1 MDYRD
6 TPEEAAFRAEARAWF
21 ADNTSVDWTHVEDEQ
36 EQTRLRREW
45 HQKLYKAGYAGM
57 AWPVEYGGGGLNA
70 VYSAILAEV
79 AVRTQAPQLPPYI
92 GYMGAAIQAY
102 GSEEQKRHFLPTMLS
117 GEIAWCQGFSEPE
130 AGSDIAS
137 LRTRAVL
144 EGDEWVVNGQKMWT
158 SGAHEA
164 DWCFLLVRTE
174 PDLPKHKGIT
184 CLLTSMDTPGIE
196 VRKIYLSNG
205 IPETSEVF
213 FDNVRIPASQMLGQ
227 RGDGWPIAMTTVS
240 FERGP
245 IEVGAVQRYEIVLE
259 KIEQAA
265 AQRGLLED
273 PRVRSELALAYA
285 RGQALRLASLEELSA
300 RVSGVAAGAAG
311 SLCKLLWSE
320 SEQALQSLSLDVLGV
335 DAWTSVEADKMAE
348 YFSARA
354 VSVYGGTAQIQK
366 NIVAQRIL
374 GMPR

>member
-6 TPEEAAFRAEARAWF
+6 TPEEAAFRADARAWF
-21 ADNTSVDWTHVEDEQ
+21 AEHTSADWTHVEDEQ
-36 EQTRLRREW
+36 EQTRLRRQW
-45 HQKLYKAGYAGM
+45 HQNLYKAGYAGM
-57 AWPVEYGGGGLNA
+57 AWPTEYGGLGLNA
-70 VYSAILAEV
+70 VYSAILAEE
-79 AVRTQAPQLPPYI
+79 AVSTQAPQLPPYI

-102 GSEEQKRHFLPTMLS
+102 GTEAQKRHFLPTMLS

-184 CLLTSMDTPGIE
+184 CLLTEMDRPGIE

-265 AQRGLLED
+265 AERGLLGD
-273 PRVRSELALAYA
+273 PRIRSELALAYA

-300 RVSGVAAGAAG
+300 RVSGVAAGEAG

-320 SEQALQSLSLDVLGV
+320 SEQALQALSLDVLGV
-335 DAWTSVEADKMAE
+335 DAWTGKEAEKMAE

>member
-6 TPEEAAFRAEARAWF
+6 TPEEAAFRADARAWF
-21 ADNTSVDWTHVEDEQ
+21 ADHTSADWTHVEDEE
-36 EQTRLRREW
+36 EQTRLRRQW
-45 HQKLYKAGYAGM
+45 HQNLYKAGYAGM
-57 AWPVEYGGGGLNA
+57 AWPVEYGGLGLNA
-70 VYSAILAEV
+70 IYSAILADE
-79 AVRTQAPQLPPYI
+79 AVCTQAPQLPPYI

-102 GSEEQKRHFLPTMLS
+102 GTEEQKRHFLPTMLS

-184 CLLTSMDTPGIE
+184 CLLTAMDTPGIE

-265 AQRGLLED
+265 RERGLLGD
-273 PRVRSELALAYA
+273 PRIRSELALAYA

-300 RVSGVAAGAAG
+300 RVSGVAAGEAG

-335 DAWTSVEADKMAE
+335 DAWTGKEAEKMAE

>member
-6 TPEEAAFRAEARAWF
+6 TPEEAAFRAEARAWL

-45 HQKLYKAGYAGM
+45 HRKLYKAGYAGM
-57 AWPVEYGGGGLNA
+57 AWPPEYGGLGLNA
-70 VYSAILAEV
+70 VYSAILADE
-79 AVRTQAPQLPPYI
+79 AVRTQAPQLPPFI
-92 GYMGAAIQAY
+92 GYMGATIQAY
-102 GSEEQKRHFLPTMLS
+102 GTEAQKRHFLPTMLS

-184 CLLTSMDTPGIE
+184 CLLTAMDTPGIE
-196 VRKIYLSNG
+196 VRKIYLSSGN
-205 IPETSEVF
+205 PETSEVF

-227 RGDGWPIAMTTVS
+227 RGDGWPIAMMTVS

-265 AQRGLLED
+265 RKRDLLGD
-273 PRVRSELALAYA
+273 PRIRSELALAYA
-285 RGQALRLASLEELSA
+285 RGQALRLSALEELSA
-300 RVSGVAAGAAG
+300 RVSGVAVGEAA

-335 DAWTSVEADKMAE
+335 DAWTGTEAEKMAE